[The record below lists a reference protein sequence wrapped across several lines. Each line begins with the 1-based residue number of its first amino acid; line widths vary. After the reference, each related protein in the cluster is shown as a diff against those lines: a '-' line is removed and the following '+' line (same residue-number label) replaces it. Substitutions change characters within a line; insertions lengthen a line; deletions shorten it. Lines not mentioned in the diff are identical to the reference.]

1 MAKKQ
6 TRRSVSIR
14 GTTYDTVRGYCEQHG
29 LSMSEFVEDRI
40 AGFFAADGVPV
51 VVKAVKAAPPPS
63 PKPKPLAETRPPKKP
78 PAPRPKRSPAQPSAQ
93 LDSHELQEAAR
104 HFTF

>member
-14 GTTYDTVRGYCEQHG
+14 GSTYDQIRKYCERNG

-40 AGFFAADGVPV
+40 ATFFGNGG
-51 VVKAVKAAPPPS
+51 S
-63 PKPKPLAETRPPKKP
+63 KPKDDDAYKEMN
-78 PAPRPKRSPAQPSAQ
+78 
-93 LDSHELQEAAR
+93 DDELKDAAR
-104 HFTF
+104 YFTF